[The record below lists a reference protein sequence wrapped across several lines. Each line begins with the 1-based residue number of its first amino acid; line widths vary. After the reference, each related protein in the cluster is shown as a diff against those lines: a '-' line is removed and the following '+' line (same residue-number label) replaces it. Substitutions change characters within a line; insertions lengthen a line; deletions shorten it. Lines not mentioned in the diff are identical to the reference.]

1 MTPKKH
7 AAGAVVYRRTP
18 EGPRF
23 LVIYDAYGHWTFP
36 KGHLEAD
43 ESSAAAARREVAEET
58 VSTGTSDRWST
69 RFSTRSPKRASPTTN
84 RSIGTCSRPT
94 PMGSSCR
101 PKKASPPINGRPPPK
116 SRRSST
122 TRNST
127 RCSPKR
133 VPSSRSKHIFT
144 RSSHATGVFC

>member
-43 ESSAAAARREVAEET
+43 EASAAAARREVAEET
-58 VSTGTSDRWST
+58 GVNGHLGPLVHSIFYPVVKKGVTYDKQVDWYLLEADTDRVVLQAEEGITAYQWET
-69 RFSTRSPKRASPTTN
+69 AAEVQALLGYPQLDVVFAKARA
-84 RSIGTCSRPT
+84 IL
-94 PMGSSCR
+94 
-101 PKKASPPINGRPPPK
+101 
-116 SRRSST
+116 
-122 TRNST
+122 
-127 RCSPKR
+127 
-133 VPSSRSKHIFT
+133 
-144 RSSHATGVFC
+144 GV